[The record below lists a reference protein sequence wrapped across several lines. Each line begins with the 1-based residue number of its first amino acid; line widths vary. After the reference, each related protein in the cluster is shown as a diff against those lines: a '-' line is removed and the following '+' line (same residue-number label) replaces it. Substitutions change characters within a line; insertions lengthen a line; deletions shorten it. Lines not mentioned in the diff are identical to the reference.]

1 MWNKM
6 RDMSIKK
13 KLVTS
18 FGMIIVLATLVIVI
32 LLGTMW
38 SMSKKVNDLYTG
50 PYQNVDDIWIIRRN
64 LIDVQR
70 SINRLM
76 AEGSGQL
83 AERYKT
89 FKETVDTN
97 VEQIETALA
106 ALDTHLQNEDNIA
119 LLREIE
125 AEVAN
130 GEVMRAEIMGMLES
144 GNFDLAY
151 DYNYDSYLPVVNE
164 INALTVQLFDSVS
177 EDAQE
182 FVEDANAGNRF
193 SLVFGIVMLSG
204 GLLIGIKI
212 TGKVTVMLSEPVRQI
227 TDAAK
232 LMYEGDM
239 SAAKLISYDSAD
251 ELGVLAECMRGTMTN
266 LSGYVQE
273 ISDTLMRIA
282 KGDLTQHGDTIT
294 DFLGDFSSIKE
305 SLVYILKRFNAAL
318 VHISETANQVN
329 VSSTELEA
337 AAQSLSE
344 GTTDEAGA
352 IEELTATVDDVA
364 AMAADSAES
373 TKEAYA
379 KVRATAEEAEYS
391 NRQMGELI
399 AEMEQI
405 MQISKEI
412 QNIITSIEDIAS
424 QTNLLS
430 LNASI
435 EAARAGEAG
444 KGFAVVAD
452 QIGKLA
458 SDSAQSAVNTRTLIE
473 KTLEEIGKGNTITE
487 RTSQSFAKVIT
498 AMHEFA
504 EVADKI
510 NETAVAQA
518 NALQQVG
525 QGIEQISGVV
535 QNTAGAAEESSAISE
550 QLSDKA
556 EELNGLVQ
564 RFELF
569 K

>member
-239 SAAKLISYDSAD
+239 SAAKLISYESAD

>member
-13 KLVTS
+13 KLVIS

-83 AERYKT
+83 TERYKT

-106 ALDTHLQNEDNIA
+106 ALDAHLQNEDNIA

-130 GEVMRAEIMGMLES
+130 GEVMRSEIMDMLET

-182 FVEDANAGNRF
+182 FVEDANARNRF

-204 GLLIGIKI
+204 GLLIGIKV

-239 SAAKLISYDSAD
+239 SAAKLISYESED

-282 KGDLTQHGDTIT
+282 KGDLTQNGDTIT

-318 VHISETANQVN
+318 VHINETANQVN

-352 IEELTATVDDVA
+352 IEQLTATVDDVA

-458 SDSAQSAVNTRTLIE
+458 SDSAQSAVNTRALIE

-504 EVADKI
+504 EVADQI

-550 QLSDKA
+550 RLSEKA

>member
-38 SMSKKVNDLYTG
+38 SMSKKVNDLYAG
-50 PYQNVDDIWIIRRN
+50 PYQNVDDIWIIRKN

-83 AERYKT
+83 AERYET
-89 FKETVDTN
+89 FKETVDTD

-130 GEVMRAEIMGMLES
+130 GEVMRAELMGMLES

-164 INALTVQLFDSVS
+164 INALTVHLFDSVS

-193 SLVFGIVMLSG
+193 SLVFGIAMLSG

-239 SAAKLISYDSAD
+239 SAAKMISYESED

-305 SLVYILKRFNAAL
+305 SLVYILERFNAAL

-344 GTTDEAGA
+344 GTTDEASA
-352 IEELTATVDDVA
+352 IEQLTATVDDVA

-412 QNIITSIEDIAS
+412 QNIITTIEEIAS

-487 RTSQSFAKVIT
+487 LTSQSFAKVIT
-498 AMHEFA
+498 AMNEFG
-504 EVADKI
+504 EVANKI
-510 NETAVAQA
+510 NETAAAQA

-535 QNTAGAAEESSAISE
+535 QNTAGAAEESSTISE

-556 EELNGLVQ
+556 EELNRLVQ
-564 RFELF
+564 KFELY

>member
-106 ALDTHLQNEDNIA
+106 ALDTHLKNEDNIA

-130 GEVMRAEIMGMLES
+130 GEVMRSEIMDMLET

-212 TGKVTVMLSEPVRQI
+212 TGKVTAMLSEPVRQI

-239 SAAKLISYDSAD
+239 SAAKLISYESAD

-273 ISDTLMRIA
+273 ISDTLVRIA

-352 IEELTATVDDVA
+352 IEQLTATVDDVA

-487 RTSQSFAKVIT
+487 RTSQSFTKVIT

-550 QLSDKA
+550 RLSDKA

-564 RFELF
+564 KFELF

>member
-106 ALDTHLQNEDNIA
+106 ALDTHLKNEDNIA

-212 TGKVTVMLSEPVRQI
+212 TGKVTAMLSEPVRQI

-239 SAAKLISYDSAD
+239 SAAKLISYESAD
-251 ELGVLAECMRGTMTN
+251 ELGALAECMRGTMTN

-273 ISDTLMRIA
+273 ISDTLVRIA

-352 IEELTATVDDVA
+352 IEQLTATVDDVA

-487 RTSQSFAKVIT
+487 RTSQSFTKVIT

-550 QLSDKA
+550 RLSDKA

-564 RFELF
+564 KFELF